1 MKKFLFTLAALLMVG
16 TAYAD
21 DYLYM
26 EDLELTKEEAQN
38 GVTKNLFVKANFE
51 TMVSAFQAWFTYPE
65 GVTVT
70 AMNIPNAGKI
80 KCYMYVDVEDEETGD
95 IVSELQQVTWTP
107 GISPN
112 ADYTKFVGLT
122 SMLEHEYAYV
132 DGELVDCGAVKYQP
146 GVFNIFRL
154 TVNFPAG
161 FEGGDILIKTEP
173 SCTPDPRGEICPG
186 GTFEKVCHVTVEQD
200 VTPDPAPEPV
210 ITFTEDAGG
219 VMITIEN
226 YTECTVTVDGEQ
238 VSTEVP
244 YYVEKDYD
252 VTHNI
257 EVYAKN
263 APEGYEAT
271 EKTGE
276 YTLAEKQKEQ
286 NSKPSVTYSYENG
299 ELTVWAY
306 GCTEDDVEYTL
317 YCDGVEYTGTMPI
330 EYDIYEGYN
339 HTWTATAVSPT
350 TTVSELSDPC
360 EIVIDA
366 VTPSYQTPDP
376 VIEVI
381 DNPDEQKVTIIVT
394 GEGALTMKV
403 TKTADDP
410 GMEGEVVYNGSGE
423 DVLVYTIPYGD
434 VETYYSVYATAT
446 ADKPGY
452 DVIPGDATEPFVVVP
467 AKPAAPEVTET
478 PTVTIDG
485 YTVTATGDGIVY
497 IYVDDEVVA
506 QGEGTATY
514 VINPDDYPEGAE
526 LGVTA
531 RAQEDGKEMSDWA
544 PAQVVYVDAIMN
556 GALNFSEVDQET
568 GRFTVTYNGE
578 EDVTITLDDETITL
592 VRGTSNTYQLPD
604 YGEYD
609 VTATATAEGYRPKMK
624 EATLIWNKPAEE
636 APAAPTI
643 NVDTNDNFVT
653 VGATSAEGADVTFY
667 QCEDAEGTNP
677 TEIANP
683 TQFQREDEPYT
694 VYVYAVATN
703 DAGETASTVVTIVV
717 PAKEPTPPDPTAI
730 NEMNAGKT
738 IAAVRYFN
746 MAGQEMQ
753 EANGM
758 TIVVTT
764 YTDGTS
770 SAVKVMK

>member
-21 DYLYM
+21 DYLYI
-26 EDLELTKEEAQN
+26 EDFSVTPEFLAQTA
-38 GVTKNLFVKANFE
+38 GKQRRVDVAVKAHFE
-51 TMVSAFQAWFTYPE
+51 TYVSAWMVWVNPPEGIEMKNAAEGADMTIHTLDAVGNDKDIPVSLNASLENKKFIAANSVAGYYYPE
-65 GVTVT
+65 GADPDEDDPVKVG
-70 AMNIPNAGKI
+70 AAKWDP
-80 KCYMYVDVEDEETGD
+80 VDYNEMFVITFQFAQDFTGGD
-95 IVSELQQVTWTP
+95 IVV
-107 GISPN
+107 I
-112 ADYTKFVGLT
+112 
-122 SMLEHEYAYV
+122 
-132 DGELVDCGAVKYQP
+132 
-146 GVFNIFRL
+146 
-154 TVNFPAG
+154 
-161 FEGGDILIKTEP
+161 TEP
-173 SCTPDPRGEICPG
+173 SCSGTDPRGETCPDG
-186 GTFEKVCHVTVEQD
+186 QHHEKVCHVTVEGATQ
-200 VTPDPAPEPV
+200 DPAPEPV
-210 ITFTEDAGG
+210 ITFTEDGSG
-219 VMITIEN
+219 VMIEIEN

-244 YYVEKDYD
+244 FYVEKDYD
-252 VTHNI
+252 KTHEI

-271 EKTGE
+271 EKTGT
-276 YTLAEKQKEQ
+276 YVLAEKQKEQ
-286 NSKPSVTYSYENG
+286 NSKPSVTYTAENG
-299 ELTVWAY
+299 QLTVWAY
-306 GCTEDDVEYTL
+306 GCTEEDVEYTL
-317 YCDGVEYTGTMPI
+317 YCDGVEYTGEMPI
-330 EYDIYEGYN
+330 TYDTSEGYN

-366 VTPSYQTPDP
+366 VLPTYETPDP

-467 AKPAAPEVTET
+467 AKPTTPEPEVTAT
-478 PTVTIDG
+478 PTVEIDG
-485 YTVTATGDGIVY
+485 YTVTATGDGTVY

-514 VINPDDYPEGAE
+514 TINPDDYPEGAE

-531 RAQEDGKEMSDWA
+531 RAKEEGKEMSDWA
-544 PAQVVYVDAIMN
+544 PAQVVYVDAVMN

-604 YGEYD
+604 YGTYE

-624 EATLIWNKPAEE
+624 DATLVWTKAEE
-636 APAAPTI
+636 PQKPDAPEITI
-643 NVDTNDNFVT
+643 LTQDDGVV
-653 VGATSAEGADVTFY
+653 VGATDVEGATVTFY
-667 QCEDAEGTNP
+667 QCDDQEGTNP
-677 TEIANP
+677 REIENP
-683 TQFQREDEPYT
+683 TTFNREDETYN

-703 DAGETASTVVTIVV
+703 EAGETSSVVTMVVV
-717 PAKEPTPPDPTAI
+717 PAKEQQPDPTAI

-764 YTDGTS
+764 YTDGTTS
-770 SAVKVMK
+770 TVKVMK